1 MTASPD
7 AALAAV
13 ERRLQSVPHQPS
25 AAQLA
30 AEHDKRQKMRRMI
43 DPGIVRPNSKE
54 QALASMK
61 ILLTIADNLIK
72 DPENPKYQ
80 QFKPTN
86 NTIKR
91 NLVDVKGALEY
102 AVEMGFQPDVVDFQ
116 PYYKFNPK
124 HRHELEIGA
133 ACLREYVNRE
143 TEKAERAAEA
153 KKNEKAAKEAAA
165 LKVKLAY
172 MDDRQRKM
180 ELDERER
187 VAREARERARAAAE
201 ALKAA
206 SPSSPQASEQMI
218 DDDEDDEED
227 SMRRP
232 RRRTMPGTGHVLGAP
247 VQMEE

>member
-72 DPENPKYQ
+72 EPENPKYQ

-102 AVEMGFQPDVVDFQ
+102 AVE

-143 TEKAERAAEA
+143 TEKADRAAEA

-218 DDDEDDEED
+218 DDDEDDEEEG
-227 SMRRP
+227 MRRP

-247 VQMEE
+247 AQMEE

>member
-1 MTASPD
+1 M
-7 AALAAV
+7 
-13 ERRLQSVPHQPS
+13 
-25 AAQLA
+25 
-30 AEHDKRQKMRRMI
+30 
-43 DPGIVRPNSKE
+43 
-54 QALASMK
+54 
-61 ILLTIADNLIK
+61 
-72 DPENPKYQ
+72 
-80 QFKPTN
+80 
-86 NTIKR
+86 
-91 NLVDVKGALEY
+91 
-102 AVEMGFQPDVVDFQ
+102 VDFQ

-165 LKVKLAY
+165 LKVRVCCLTFLRTSSHSPSPTYHPLFPSLAFYHSALLFPSLPPPQVKLAY

-206 SPSSPQASEQMI
+206 SPASPQASEQMI

-227 SMRRP
+227 GMRRP

-247 VQMEE
+247 AQMEE

>member
-30 AEHDKRQKMRRMI
+30 ADHDKRQKMRRMI

-72 DPENPKYQ
+72 EPENPKYQ

-102 AVEMGFQPDVVDFQ
+102 AVEVVDFQ

-218 DDDEDDEED
+218 DEDEDDEDEG
-227 SMRRP
+227 MRRP
-232 RRRTMPGTGHVLGAP
+232 RRTMPGTGHVLGAP
-247 VQMEE
+247 AQMEE